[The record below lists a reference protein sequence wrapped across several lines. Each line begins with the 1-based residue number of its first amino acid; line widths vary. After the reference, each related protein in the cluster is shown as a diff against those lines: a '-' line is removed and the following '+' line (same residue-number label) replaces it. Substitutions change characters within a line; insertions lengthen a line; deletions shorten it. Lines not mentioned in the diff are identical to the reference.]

1 MKEEILLKKAVARP
15 VTFGSGSES
24 RRRFHTGT
32 TGWHEPLLD
41 LYRQPIPF
49 PPTVPSIPKLYLVPT
64 PDLIDG
70 EEVDPDSAKRPSA
83 LSELPDLDEWVGKY
97 VVSAVEICGGKRPL
111 QQLAR
116 WSHRKV
122 YTQLTGL
129 VGTWKPLPKI
139 RKMYISQPL
148 EGIAEVTITLRFDQ
162 RVRCLALRFE
172 GADKKW
178 TCTELLLI

>member
-1 MKEEILLKKAVARP
+1 MNEEIAMKRAVARP
-15 VTFGSGSES
+15 VSFDSGSES
-24 RRRFHTGT
+24 RQRFHSGSN
-32 TGWHEPLLD
+32 GWHEPLLD
-41 LYRQPIPF
+41 LFRQPLPF
-49 PPTVPSIPKLYLVPT
+49 PPAVLQIPKLYLVPT
-64 PDLIDG
+64 PDLLDG
-70 EEVDPDSAKRPSA
+70 EDVDPDSTKRPSR
-83 LSELPDLDEWVGKY
+83 LSELPDLDDWVGKF
-97 VVSAVEICGGKRPL
+97 VVSVVEICGGKRPL

-122 YTQLTGL
+122 YTQLMGL
-129 VGTWKPLPKI
+129 VGSWKPLPKI

-178 TCTELLLI
+178 TCTEMLLI